1 MALNFPNT
9 PTHGD
14 THADSTSGI
23 TYRYN
28 GIYGIWEV
36 VYYVRP
42 ALGPAPPESELYML
56 DFRYSANS
64 QFIVVF

>member
-9 PTHGD
+9 PVNGD

-28 GIYGIWEV
+28 GTYGVWEV
-36 VYYVRP
+36 LYFVRP
-42 ALGPAPPESELYML
+42 ALGSGSIVYML

-64 QFIVVF
+64 QFIVVI